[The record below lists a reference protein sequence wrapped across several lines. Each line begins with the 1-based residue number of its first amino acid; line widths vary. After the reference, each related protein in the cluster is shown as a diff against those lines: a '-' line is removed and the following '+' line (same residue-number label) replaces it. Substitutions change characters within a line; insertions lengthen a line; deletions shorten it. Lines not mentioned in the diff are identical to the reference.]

1 MNVELFAAFLLAAL
15 VIQFTPGPGML
26 FIIAQGLTGGSRAG
40 RAAACGAASG
50 MLVHTCAVVVGLAAV
65 LRAAPMAM
73 DLLRFAGAAYL
84 LWLTLRSLRT
94 SELAPGVP
102 DLPMPDRLGPVFL
115 RGLINNLANPKIV
128 LFYVAFLPQFVDP
141 SLGRQTLQLFVLGL
155 TLLALGLAIDLAIG
169 GGAGRVGLFLRRH
182 RAANRWMNR
191 FAGTVYG
198 ALAVRLVLSDPT

>member
-50 MLVHTCAVVVGLAAV
+50 MLVHTCAVVLGLAAV

-84 LWLTLRSLRT
+84 LWLALRSLRT

-102 DLPMPDRLGPVFL
+102 GLPMPDRFGPVFL

-128 LFYVAFLPQFVDP
+128 LFYVAFLPTVRRSEPGSSNAAAVRARADTAGAGLGHRPCHRRRRRARRAVP
-141 SLGRQTLQLFVLGL
+141 SLAPGGEPMAEPVCGHGL
-155 TLLALGLAIDLAIG
+155 RCTG
-169 GGAGRVGLFLRRH
+169 GTSG
-182 RAANRWMNR
+182 
-191 FAGTVYG
+191 
-198 ALAVRLVLSDPT
+198 PQ